1 MKHRINKKEQ
11 IIWIYGYMCISHYQ
25 EDSGRIVVPTMETQK
40 GKGHR
45 SCITGLFPT
54 ARMG

>member
-1 MKHRINKKEQ
+1 
-11 IIWIYGYMCISHYQ
+11 MCISHYQ
-25 EDSGRIVVPTMETQK
+25 EESGRIVVPTMETQK